1 MRRPM
6 NPALIPG
13 PASRGLPC
21 ALAVLSLAFAGC
33 LMQQSSF
40 SAKITTADGELLD
53 VPLTI
58 AKQDVHDDAMSVKN
72 FQFAPWKMEDG
83 KGVAFAFQLQMRN
96 GAKPVA
102 VSVDDVTDAPILSI
116 ITDNAPVLT
125 KDNVWNNV
133 SPPHHPVDEY
143 AKWMLTLEN
152 SVRVYRF
159 TVKLADGTT
168 HVLWYPIFVPTNM
181 KSFMR
186 GQLGAG

>member
-1 MRRPM
+1 
-6 NPALIPG
+6 
-13 PASRGLPC
+13 
-21 ALAVLSLAFAGC
+21 
-33 LMQQSSF
+33 
-40 SAKITTADGELLD
+40 
-53 VPLTI
+53 
-58 AKQDVHDDAMSVKN
+58 
-72 FQFAPWKMEDG
+72 
-83 KGVAFAFQLQMRN
+83 MRN

-102 VSVDDVTDAPILSI
+102 VAVDDVTDMPILSI

-133 SPPHHPVDEY
+133 SLPHHPVDEY

-152 SVRVYRF
+152 SIRVYRF
-159 TVKLADGTT
+159 TVKMADGTT